1 MPYRVDEDASVLIP
15 IERIEENI
23 RKASICVAEITTNNP
38 NVWYEVGYAMAAQVP
53 VILLCSDERT
63 EQYPFDVR
71 HRNILQYKALSL
83 GDYEEFGSRL
93 EQRILKIA
101 GNTADCNSSLE

>member
-63 EQYPFDVR
+63 E
-71 HRNILQYKALSL
+71 
-83 GDYEEFGSRL
+83 
-93 EQRILKIA
+93 
-101 GNTADCNSSLE
+101 